1 MWTTIYLSDI
11 SAPPLLDMIIA
22 YAGDRLLRVYV
33 DHPDINRG
41 EKLWKFIDRIE
52 ELDFSYGTGRTFSF
66 LSSLGPAPNLKLLK
80 LRDEGQDSMNDNR
93 HRLAQHLPKAFQGFL
108 PSLRELHLAVV
119 MTWPAGLFKDLR
131 SLELGSDARDIFD
144 PILVLDVLRE
154 SPLLES
160 IRLTGHCSHF
170 DEEPPAV
177 ALSSLRNCTLTGF
190 GAIFLIWYMD
200 IPASA
205 NVSLDTPPSI
215 GSGVHLARDL
225 SLAPCLHVLDQISTV
240 SFYIGFDT
248 IEFRVENDSGGS
260 FNLEVYYY
268 ETLEDGLS
276 IYFVLL
282 KDFFRG
288 CHPKSPSPKVFS
300 LQIEQGASRD
310 DLELVLCATIF
321 LRSICET
328 TSLERMVLRGVP
340 VKALT
345 FHFEFLHVGLTT
357 IPFPNLQQIQ
367 VETPPLHSPRLLLER
382 LDVLLKK
389 RKDSGIP
396 PRLVDMKVNCEE
408 LIPMA
413 EHSAFLTAWKD
424 LVAEDVR
431 VEYFRDSV
439 DMSEDEEDGDDDSG
453 EVGGAESGSCDSDWG
468 SWASGKWP
476 KAASETRGLMG
487 M

>member
-1 MWTTIYLSDI
+1 VET
-11 SAPPLLDMIIA
+11 P
-22 YAGDRLLRVYV
+22 GQDRK
-33 DHPDINRG
+33 I
-41 EKLWKFIDRIE
+41 FIWDQPR
-52 ELDFSYGTGRTFSF
+52 LPF
-66 LSSLGPAPNLKLLK
+66 LSSLGPTPDLKVFRLS
-80 LRDEGQDSMNDNR
+80 DEDQDSMNDNR
-93 HRLAQHLPKAFQGFL
+93 HRLGQHLPKAFQGCL
-108 PSLRELHLAVV
+108 PSLRELHLAVP

-131 SLELGSDARDIFD
+131 SLEFGSDTHDLFNLT
-144 PILVLDVLRE
+144 LVLDVLRE
-154 SPLLES
+154 SPLLENLH
-160 IRLTGHCSHF
+160 LTGNCNHF

-177 ALSSLRNCTLTGF
+177 ALPSLRNCTLTGF

-200 IPASA
+200 IPAST
-205 NVSLDTPPSI
+205 NVSLDTPPFI
-215 GSGVHLARDL
+215 GNGTHPARDL
-225 SLAPCLHVLDQISTV
+225 SLAPCLHVLDQITTV

-248 IEFRVENDSGGS
+248 IEFRAENDSGGS

-268 ETLEDGLS
+268 ETLENGLS
-276 IYFVLL
+276 IYFILL

-288 CHPKSPSPKVFS
+288 CHPKSPAPKVFS
-300 LQIEQGASRD
+300 LQIEEGATRD

-321 LRSICET
+321 LRPICDT

-345 FHFEFLHVGLTT
+345 FHFEFLHVGLST
-357 IPFPNLQQIQ
+357 ISFPNLQQIQ
-367 VETPPLHSPRLLLER
+367 IETAPLHSPKLLLER

-389 RKDSGIP
+389 RKDLGIP

-431 VEYFRDSV
+431 MEYFRDSV
-439 DMSEDEEDGDDDSG
+439 DVSENEEDDDDEDG
-453 EVGGAESGSCDSDWG
+453 EVGSAESSSCNSDWE